1 MQLLLLHVLQLEHRP
16 VLGAAHDDVVGAEAG
31 VGLSLRRNVV
41 GPQWEREGERLQSL
55 LLEREE
61 LAAAY
66 YGLPTSHLGA
76 GKGAFVT
83 PSLFCVWR

>member
-1 MQLLLLHVLQLEHRP
+1 M
-16 VLGAAHDDVVGAEAG
+16 
-31 VGLSLRRNVV
+31 SSRRDVV

-66 YGLPTSHLGA
+66 YGLPANTPPGRWERSFCDPFPVLCVEIT
-76 GKGAFVT
+76 GKIHV
-83 PSLFCVWR
+83 PRIV

>member
-1 MQLLLLHVLQLEHRP
+1 M
-16 VLGAAHDDVVGAEAG
+16 
-31 VGLSLRRNVV
+31 SLRRNVV

-66 YGLPTSHLGA
+66 YGLPTPTWALG
-76 GKGAFVT
+76 KE
-83 PSLFCVWR
+83 LL